1 MIFCLLFD
9 VSISFL
15 YQNNARLLFWMLS
28 HQDAEPVFGRAVTNA
43 SYCCLPI
50 SFADLTDSD
59 KALLSACLETIC
71 TKEESSFR
79 NGFPSYRN
87 DVRKAFLSFK
97 KPSSNYF
104 VSSWWFNLIDLL
116 QCFSDCSNISLVIGL
131 ATAHLRKVFSFHSNP
146 IAPPSIFTT

>member
-15 YQNNARLLFWMLS
+15 YQNSARLLFWMLS
-28 HQDAEPVFGRAVTNA
+28 HQDAEPVFGRAVTNG

-79 NGFPSYRN
+79 NGFPRN
-87 DVRKAFLSFK
+87 RSDVRKAFLSFK
-97 KPSSNYF
+97 KPSLNYF
-104 VSSWWFNLIDLL
+104 VSSWMNLL
-116 QCFSDCSNISLVIGL
+116 QCFSDCSNISLVIGP
-131 ATAHLRKVFSFHSNP
+131 ATAHLRRAFSFPSNP
-146 IAPPSIFTT
+146 IASPSSFTT